1 MYIYDDL
8 DLYRKN
14 FYRSSYYVLKL
25 WEDYIQQEII
35 ANLGMRKSMMISI
48 YLDDDTLFFTL
59 TSDYKAIF
67 TKNLTV
73 KIPHIIS
80 SFQDLSTTINMTI
93 SNSSNYDLMY
103 NVCAFYF
110 DLDNTADEG
119 SIEID
124 LYSFCNIQNYELFK
138 VDFLTKLSKEMQYAI
153 QRNYL
158 HKNVNTDYSCHYDSE
173 FEVVNMYKN
182 LLNKTFEESINELV
196 NKKRILPADV
206 DILTKINNL
215 VTQN

>member
-8 DLYRKN
+8 DLYKN
-14 FYRSSYYVLKL
+14 KFFRSSYYVLKL
-25 WEDYIQQEII
+25 WEDYIQQEIV

-48 YLDDDTLFFTL
+48 YLDDRTLFFTL

-80 SFQDLSTTINMTI
+80 DFQDLSTTINMTI
-93 SNSSNYDLMY
+93 SNSKKYDLMY

-110 DLDNTADEG
+110 DLDNFSDEG

-124 LYSFCNIQNYELFK
+124 LYSFCNIQNYEKFK
-138 VDFLTKLSKEMQYAI
+138 VDLLTRLSKEMQYAI

-158 HKNVNTDYSCHYDSE
+158 HKNVNTDYTCHYDSE
-173 FEVVNMYKN
+173 FEVVNM
-182 LLNKTFEESINELV
+182 
-196 NKKRILPADV
+196 
-206 DILTKINNL
+206 
-215 VTQN
+215 